1 MKRAKTE
8 YPGVVYREAA
18 RIGGRGKERVYYV
31 RWKKDGIGYEEK
43 AGRQYADDMTPAR
56 AARIRGQLIEGKRQ
70 TRPEKREAAKAQ
82 EGKWTIEA
90 LWRDYKETHPGLKG
104 LPQDE
109 SRYKKYLSAALG
121 DKEPAELMPLDVDR
135 IRLKL
140 LKTMKPASVKNTLEL
155 LRRLLGYAAKKRLC
169 PVPSW
174 KVTLP
179 TVNNLKTED
188 LKPKQLEKLI
198 AILREGIVKDKDGRA
213 TLISEDARAAMMLA
227 LTTGMRRGEIF
238 KLEWADV
245 DFQRGFITIREPK
258 GGHNETIPMSE
269 AARKI
274 LEAHPRGES
283 PFVFPGRHAG
293 HRVDA
298 GKEFRK
304 IRDAAGLPKDFRP
317 MHGLRHTFA
326 SHLASTGAVDLYT
339 LQRLLTHKSFQ
350 MTQRYAHLRDETL
363 RNAANLAGELVKA
376 QEVEP

>member
-31 RWKKDGIGYEEK
+31 RWKKDGAVYEEK
-43 AGRQYADDMTPAR
+43 VGRQYADDMTPAR

-70 TRPEKREAAKAQ
+70 TRPQKREAEK
-82 EGKWTIEA
+82 ECKWTIQA
-90 LWRDYKETHPGLKG
+90 LWEDYKEKNPGLKG

-109 SRYKKYLSAALG
+109 SRYQKYIGPALG
-121 DKEPAELMPLDVDR
+121 NKEPAELVPLDIDR
-135 IRLKL
+135 IKIKL
-140 LKTMKPASVKNTLEL
+140 LKTMKPASVKNVLEL

-179 TVNNLKTED
+179 AVNNLKTED
-188 LKPKQLEKLI
+188 LTPKQLEKLL
-198 AILREGIVKDKDGRA
+198 AILREGIVKDKDGNQ
-213 TLISEDARAAMMLA
+213 TLISLDARSAMLLA

-258 GGHNETIPMSE
+258 GGANETIPMSE

-274 LEAHPRGES
+274 LESHPRGES
-283 PFVFPGRHAG
+283 EFVFPGRHAG

-298 GKEFRK
+298 SKEFRR

-326 SHLASTGAVDLYT
+326 SHLASSGAVDLYT

-363 RNAANLAGELVKA
+363 RHAANLAGELVKGA
-376 QEVEP
+376 EK